1 MGRQGRSAPLFS
13 APVWLEQL
21 TLREKKLKWK
31 KPSLKG
37 KKKIAKSEKE
47 GEKDR
52 APTYADMAP
61 NPSKYVRGVR
71 RGLRHQVLKPIGPP
85 IVACADPDPGRP

>member
-37 KKKIAKSEKE
+37 KKKNSQKRE
-47 GEKDR
+47 
-52 APTYADMAP
+52 
-61 NPSKYVRGVR
+61 R
-71 RGLRHQVLKPIGPP
+71 R
-85 IVACADPDPGRP
+85 